1 MRLLWW
7 AFAAIAVVVIVV
19 AMVGALLPH
28 DHVVSRT
35 ILLAASPDRV
45 RDLIVDVQRYPSWRS
60 GITRVVTQLPPLSE
74 GPRIRWREFSRE
86 ESLGFA
92 MDASQPRQLV
102 TRIADE
108 ALSFGGSWIFDLA
121 PADEG
126 TSLTITEHGEVHN
139 PIFRFVSRILMG
151 HTKSIDRYA
160 ADLAL
165 KLNTPRSVN
174 APVPGS

>member
-7 AFAAIAVVVIVV
+7 VLAAIAVVVIVV
-19 AMVGALLPH
+19 AVVGALLPQ

-45 RDLIVDVQRYPSWRS
+45 RDLILDVQRYPSWRS
-60 GITRVVTQLPPLSE
+60 GITRVVTQPPPLSE

-86 ESLGFA
+86 ESLGFS
-92 MDASQPRQLV
+92 MDASQPRRLV
-102 TRIADE
+102 TRITDE

-139 PIFRFVSRILMG
+139 PIVRFVSRFLMG
-151 HTKSIDRYA
+151 HTKSIDQYA

-165 KLNTPRSVN
+165 KLNAPVSVT
-174 APVPGS
+174 APVPGT